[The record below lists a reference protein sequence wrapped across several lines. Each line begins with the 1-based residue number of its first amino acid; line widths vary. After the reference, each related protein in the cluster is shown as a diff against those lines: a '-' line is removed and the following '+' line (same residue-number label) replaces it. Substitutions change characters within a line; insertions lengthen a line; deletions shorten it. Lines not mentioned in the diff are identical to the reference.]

1 MDKLEFMKIKNLCV
15 LTDTKQ
21 DERTV
26 CKTTKYLLIIT
37 DKILILLNVERNPT
51 TQQNNSVQKMSQDSN
66 GCFSKNNIQMAN
78 KHMKVCSASL
88 LNKGNTN
95 QNQMS
100 QHLKLIRMATFKIK
114 GKTQKICWRGCE
126 EIETLHWWWKHKI
139 VQLLWETAW
148 QLQNSRAAVFTIA
161 KK

>member
-51 TQQNNSVQKMSQDSN
+51 TQQNNSV
-66 GCFSKNNIQMAN
+66 
-78 KHMKVCSASL
+78 
-88 LNKGNTN
+88 
-95 QNQMS
+95 
-100 QHLKLIRMATFKIK
+100 
-114 GKTQKICWRGCE
+114 
-126 EIETLHWWWKHKI
+126 
-139 VQLLWETAW
+139 
-148 QLQNSRAAVFTIA
+148 
-161 KK
+161 